1 MTNRKAI
8 SRLSFLLFV
17 VSIFSFQASSF
28 AQKYLGSRL
37 EILSTTE
44 RNADVQS
51 PIDLLH
57 ETWVRSDLD
66 VPNLGNSSNWVWARL
81 DLDPVIDAGLSVE
94 IAYATIDSLQVFMVC
109 DGIVKSKS
117 SAGATV
123 PRSLREQQLGNYP
136 SFPIPVEDCMK
147 LTCYIR
153 AWSGKQILLPV
164 RVEGSRKLL
173 TDGHYRDV
181 FFAIYF
187 GVVISLLIYNL
198 FLYFSVKDN
207 NYLQYVLFIIAV
219 GGTQLVLNGYDRVF
233 ELISSPWLALRITH
247 IFGIL
252 SGVFSILFVRNFLHL
267 KSKAPLY
274 HKIFGWL
281 YIPYVFASI
290 LLISGYFNA
299 TYDMINVSALSIVL
313 LVPVSIKVWRSG
325 DESAAYF
332 LVGWMV
338 FITAVTVFVLKDFG
352 LIPYNEA
359 TLYALPIGSAIELVV
374 LSLALGSRINQLK
387 KDRQKAKEKELN
399 TSLLNEKIQ
408 REQNV
413 ELEKNVTERTSELTE
428 MNDSLAETL
437 EDLKSAQQQLIQSEK
452 LASLGQLTAGIAHE
466 LNNPIN
472 FVTSS
477 TQSLK
482 RDFADLKEV
491 IESVAGLQPMSEQL
505 SDELEVVFQRMKELD
520 IAFTL
525 KEIEELLAGVED
537 GAERTAEIVSGL
549 RIFSR
554 MDGNQSSD
562 ANINELLTSTLII
575 LRSNLK
581 DEADVLTEF
590 SENLPNIN
598 CQPGKLN
605 QVFMNIITNA
615 AQATME
621 TQLIRSDRE
630 VKVRTRLVNDSGKQF
645 IQVEITDNGVGMSE
659 QKISQIFNPFFTTKG
674 VGQGTGLGL
683 SIVKGILDDHDAT
696 IEITSEIGQGT
707 TFLLSFPL

>member
-1 MTNRKAI
+1 MINRNAI
-8 SRLSFLLFV
+8 CRLSFLFFV
-17 VSIFSFQASSF
+17 ASFCSFQATSI

-37 EILSTTE
+37 EILTLTE
-44 RNADVQS
+44 SNLDLKS
-51 PIDLLH
+51 PIDLIN
-57 ETWVRSDLD
+57 EDWVRSDMD
-66 VPNLGNSSNWVWARL
+66 VPNLGNTSNWIWARL
-81 DLDPVIDAGLSVE
+81 DLDPVIDAGLRVE
-94 IAYATIDSLQVFMVC
+94 IAYPTIDSLQVFMVC
-109 DGIVKSKS
+109 DGVIKTIS
-117 SAGATV
+117 SAGATI
-123 PRSLREQQLGNYP
+123 PKSYGDQQLGNYP
-136 SFPIPVEDCMK
+136 SFPIPVEDCNK

-153 AWSGKQILLPV
+153 AWSGKQLLLPV
-164 RVEGSRKLL
+164 RIEGSRKLL
-173 TDGHYRDV
+173 SDGHFRDV

-219 GGTQLVLNGYDRVF
+219 SGAQLVLNGYDRVF

-267 KSKAPLY
+267 KTKAPLY

-281 YIPYVFASI
+281 YIPYVLAFI
-290 LLISGYFNA
+290 FLVLGYYN
-299 TYDMINVSALSIVL
+299 TSYDMINGSALSIVL

-332 LVGWMV
+332 LVGWLV
-338 FITAVTVFVLKDFG
+338 FISAVTVFVLKDFG

-359 TLYALPIGSAIELVV
+359 TLYALPVGSAIELVV

-387 KDRQKAKEKELN
+387 KDRQRAKEKELN

-408 REQNV
+408 RSQNV
-413 ELEKNVTERTSELTE
+413 ELEKNVTERTSELTL
-428 MNDSLAETL
+428 MNESLAETL

-482 RDFADLKEV
+482 RDFRDLREV
-491 IESVAGLQPMSEQL
+491 IESVASLQPI
-505 SDELEVVFQRMKELD
+505 SDNISIELDVIFNRMKELD
-520 IAFTL
+520 IVFTL
-525 KEIEELLAGVED
+525 KEIDELLAGVED

-581 DEADVLTEF
+581 DEADVVTEF
-590 SENLPNIN
+590 SENLPDIN

-621 TQLIRSDRE
+621 TKLSRSERE
-630 VKVRTRLVNDSGKQF
+630 VRVRTRLVNDDGKQY
-645 IQVEITDNGVGMSE
+645 IQVDITDNGSGMSE
-659 QKISQIFNPFFTTKG
+659 QKQSQIFNPFYTTKG

-696 IEITSEIGQGT
+696 IEISSEIDKGT

>member
-1 MTNRKAI
+1 MNRNAI

-17 VSIFSFQASSF
+17 VSFFSFQASSF
-28 AQKYLGSRL
+28 AQKYLGTRL

-44 RNADVQS
+44 SNVNVQS

-57 ETWVRSDLD
+57 ETWVRSDLN

-109 DGIVKSKS
+109 DGVVKSKRS
-117 SAGATV
+117 SGATI
-123 PRSLREQQLGNYP
+123 PRSYREQQLGNYP
-136 SFPIPVEDCMK
+136 SFPIPVEDCKK

-274 HKIFGWL
+274 YKIFGWL
-281 YIPYVFASI
+281 YIPYIFAAL
-290 LLISGYFNA
+290 LLILGYFNSS
-299 TYDMINVSALSIVL
+299 YDMINVSALSIVL
-313 LVPVSIKVWRSG
+313 LVPVSIKVWRTG

-332 LVGWMV
+332 LVGWLV

-477 TQSLK
+477 AQSLK

-491 IESVAGLQPMSEQL
+491 IEAVAGLQPMS
-505 SDELEVVFQRMKELD
+505 DELSGELDVVIQRMKDLD

-525 KEIEELLAGVED
+525 KEIDELLAGVED

-581 DEADVLTEF
+581 DEADVVTEF

-621 TQLIRSDRE
+621 TQLTRSERE
-630 VKVRTRLVNDSGKQF
+630 VKVRTRLVNDGGKQF
-645 IQVEITDNGVGMSE
+645 IQVDITDNGVGMSE
-659 QKISQIFNPFFTTKG
+659 QKKSQIFNPFFTTKG

-696 IEITSEIGQGT
+696 IEITSEIGKGT

>member
-1 MTNRKAI
+1 
-8 SRLSFLLFV
+8 
-17 VSIFSFQASSF
+17 
-28 AQKYLGSRL
+28 
-37 EILSTTE
+37 
-44 RNADVQS
+44 
-51 PIDLLH
+51 
-57 ETWVRSDLD
+57 
-66 VPNLGNSSNWVWARL
+66 
-81 DLDPVIDAGLSVE
+81 
-94 IAYATIDSLQVFMVC
+94 
-109 DGIVKSKS
+109 
-117 SAGATV
+117 
-123 PRSLREQQLGNYP
+123 
-136 SFPIPVEDCMK
+136 
-147 LTCYIR
+147 
-153 AWSGKQILLPV
+153 
-164 RVEGSRKLL
+164 L

-219 GGTQLVLNGYDRVF
+219 GGAQLVLNGYDRVF
-233 ELISSPWLALRITH
+233 ELITSPWLALRITH

-281 YIPYVFASI
+281 YIPYVFATL
-290 LLISGYFNA
+290 LLISGYFN
-299 TYDMINVSALSIVL
+299 TSYDMINVSALSIVL

-332 LVGWMV
+332 LVGWLV

-408 REQNV
+408 REQNI
-413 ELEKNVTERTSELTE
+413 ELERNVTERTSELTE
-428 MNDSLAETL
+428 MNESLAETL

-491 IESVAGLQPMSEQL
+491 IESVAGLQPL
-505 SDELEVVFQRMKELD
+505 SDKLSDNVEVVIQRMKDLD
-520 IAFTL
+520 IVFTL
-525 KEIEELLAGVED
+525 KEIDELLAGVKD

-581 DEADVLTEF
+581 DEADVLMEF

-621 TQLIRSDRE
+621 TQLNRSERE
-630 VKVRTRLVNDSGKQF
+630 VRVRTRLVNDAGKQF
-645 IQVEITDNGVGMSE
+645 IQVDITDNGVGMSE
-659 QKISQIFNPFFTTKG
+659 QKMSQIFNPFFTTKE
-674 VGQGTGLGL
+674 VGKGTGLGL
-683 SIVKGILDDHDAT
+683 SIVKGILDDHNAT
-696 IEITSEIGQGT
+696 IEITSEIGKGT

>member
-1 MTNRKAI
+1 MINCKAI
-8 SRLSFLLFV
+8 FRLSFLLFV
-17 VSIFSFQASSF
+17 VSCFSFQPSSF
-28 AQKYLGSRL
+28 AQKYFGSRL
-37 EILSTTE
+37 EILSTTSH
-44 RNADVQS
+44 NVDVQS
-51 PIDLLH
+51 PVDLLH

-109 DGIVKSKS
+109 DGVVKSKR

-123 PRSLREQQLGNYP
+123 PRSFREQQLGNYP
-136 SFPIPVEDCMK
+136 SFPIPVEDCEK

-164 RVEGSRKLL
+164 RVEGTRKLL

-233 ELISSPWLALRITH
+233 ELITSPWLALRITH

-267 KSKAPLY
+267 KTKAPLY
-274 HKIFGWL
+274 YKIFGWL
-281 YIPYVFASI
+281 YIPYVFA
-290 LLISGYFNA
+290 LLLLVSGYFNA
-299 TYDMINVSALSIVL
+299 SYDMINVSALSIVL

-332 LVGWMV
+332 LVGWLV

-408 REQNV
+408 REQNI
-413 ELEKNVTERTSELTE
+413 ELERSVTERTSELTE

-477 TQSLK
+477 AQSLK

-491 IESVAGLQPMSEQL
+491 IETVSVLQPMSDKL
-505 SDELEVVFQRMKELD
+505 SDELKVVIQRMKDLD

-525 KEIEELLAGVED
+525 KEIDELLAGVVD

-554 MDGNQSSD
+554 MDGNQSSE

-621 TQLIRSDRE
+621 TQLIRSERE
-630 VKVRTRLVNDSGKQF
+630 VRVRTRLVNDSGKQF
-645 IQVEITDNGVGMSE
+645 IQVDITDNGVGMSE

-696 IEITSEIGQGT
+696 IEITSEIDKGT